1 MITQPVSSPP
11 DDRILG
17 ITRVVAA
24 LIIPF
29 LVAAFVILYLL
40 PDATDR
46 LFAWTIMPQMS
57 ALLMGA
63 GYASGIYFFS
73 RVLRAPRWHW
83 IGRAFLPLTVFVSFL
98 ELTTIL
104 HWERFHHGHI
114 AFFAWT
120 AIYTLTPIVLPI
132 LWLRNRGADPGTPDA
147 RDLIVPGALR
157 ALMALVGAVELALAL
172 YMFLLPAS
180 VVDLWPWML
189 TVPAARAIG
198 GWFALHGAVGLALAG
213 ESRWSGMRIMLQTQM
228 IALALILVAVVR
240 VWSDFDT
247 TNPLTWVF
255 VIGTGFWLVV
265 LAAIH
270 TGLDA
275 RRKTAHHMA
284 AAG

>member
-1 MITQPVSSPP
+1 MTTQPISLP

-29 LVAAFVILYLL
+29 LVVAFVMLYVL

-46 LFAWTIMPQMS
+46 LFAWTIVPRMS

-63 GYASGIYFFS
+63 GYASGVYFFS

-98 ELTTIL
+98 ELTTLL
-104 HWERFHHGHI
+104 HWDRFHHGHI

-120 AIYTLTPIVLPI
+120 AIYTLTPIVLPAM
-132 LWLRNRGADPGTPDA
+132 WLRNRGADPGTPDSG
-147 RDLIVPGALR
+147 DVIVPGAVR
-157 ALMALVGAVELALAL
+157 ALMALVGAVELALAIF
-172 YMFLLPAS
+172 MFLLPAR

-189 TVPAARAIG
+189 TVPAARAIS

-240 VWSDFDT
+240 AWSDFDT
-247 TNPLTWVF
+247 TNPLTRVF
-255 VIGTGFWLVV
+255 VIGTGFWLLV
-265 LAAIH
+265 LAVVHIS
-270 TGLDA
+270 LDA
-275 RRKTAHHMA
+275 RRNTAGTVA